1 MSLPRHT
8 RLRWV
13 SSSNKDKLVRYLEAL
28 PYRVEI
34 KEIHW
39 NGKEY
44 VMWFVP
50 DDKVQILFKSG
61 KLKE

>member
-13 SSSNKDKLVRYLEAL
+13 SSPNKEKLVKYLEAL
-28 PYRVEI
+28 PYRVQI
-34 KEIHW
+34 YQIAWSDKEW
-39 NGKEY
+39 

-50 DDKVQILFKSG
+50 DDKVQLEFKYG